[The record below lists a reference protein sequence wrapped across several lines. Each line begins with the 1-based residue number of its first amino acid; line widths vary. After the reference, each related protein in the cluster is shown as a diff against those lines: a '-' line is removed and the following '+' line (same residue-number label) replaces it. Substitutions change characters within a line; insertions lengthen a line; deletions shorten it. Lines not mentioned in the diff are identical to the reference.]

1 MSMLWCFRLAIFRKY
16 GFKPHEE
23 IRSDKNCKNDD
34 DPLQDIDTIPEHI
47 LNDEVLYR
55 RYLQENVFNDNDD
68 KDSSSEEEDKHAVKK
83 DPKSGSFSSLM
94 NIFSTV
100 KQSVISKNVDDSRQ
114 NLDKVWF
121 YFRFTSVVDKK
132 KV

>member
-1 MSMLWCFRLAIFRKY
+1 MRKH

-23 IRSDKNCKNDD
+23 IRSDKNCKDD

-55 RYLQENVFNDNDD
+55 RYLQENVFNNNDDD
-68 KDSSSEEEDKHAVKK
+68 KDSSSEEEDGHAVKR

-94 NIFSTV
+94 NIFSAV
-100 KQSVISKNVDDSRQ
+100 KKSVISKNVDETRQ

-121 YFRFTSVVDKK
+121 
-132 KV
+132 

>member
-1 MSMLWCFRLAIFRKY
+1 MSKLWCFRLAILRKH

-23 IRSDKNCKNDD
+23 IRSDKNCKDD
-34 DPLQDIDTIPEHI
+34 DPPQDIDTIPEHI

-55 RYLQENVFNDNDD
+55 RYLQENVFNNNDD
-68 KDSSSEEEDKHAVKK
+68 DKESSSEEEDGHAVKR

-94 NIFSTV
+94 NIFSAV
-100 KQSVISKNVDDSRQ
+100 KKSVISKNVDETRQ

-121 YFRFTSVVDKK
+121 
-132 KV
+132 